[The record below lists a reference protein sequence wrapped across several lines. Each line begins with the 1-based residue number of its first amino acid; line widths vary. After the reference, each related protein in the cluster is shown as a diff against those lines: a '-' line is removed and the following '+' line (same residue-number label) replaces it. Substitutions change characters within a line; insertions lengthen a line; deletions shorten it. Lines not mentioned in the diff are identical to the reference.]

1 MIEQKAS
8 QTRLLRLG
16 QILRVFMEKDKV
28 STSWLSSHFQT
39 TPRTMQRDLLL
50 LKESGFPLHEI
61 QKGIYELNRD
71 LIKNFE
77 IFDDTELSLVVAL
90 RGLVNQL
97 GEPFKKAADGVL
109 DHLYDCITTMPVFV
123 RIDDPEHIDSRL
135 LGHIVKA
142 IHEKKKVSFQYR
154 SDHSI
159 HPVNLE
165 PYKVVYFGGF
175 WYLVGNDTAVK
186 IIKRYALD
194 KISEFKLTKSG
205 FRAIPVNL
213 DSILQGSSNIWFSE
227 SKDLKVV
234 VQVDAEC
241 ADYFKRRKMFPTQEI
256 IEEKADRSLI
266 VSYKVGYY
274 EAITNMLK
282 SWAPHVTILEPE
294 ELKRSL
300 IEEARMWIS
309 MHNSTI
315 HDERKEGT

>member
-1 MIEQKAS
+1 MTEQKAS
-8 QTRLLRLG
+8 QTRLIRLG
-16 QILRVFMEKDKV
+16 QILRVFMEKDRV
-28 STSWLSSHFQT
+28 STTWLSEYFQT
-39 TPRTMQRDLLL
+39 TPRTIQRDLLL

-61 QKGIYELNRD
+61 QKGLYELNKD
-71 LIKNFE
+71 LVKNLE

-90 RGLVNQL
+90 KGLVGQL

-123 RIDDPEHIDSRL
+123 RIDDPVPLDNHL
-135 LGHIVKA
+135 LSHVVKA
-142 IHEKKKVSFQYR
+142 IREKKRVAFKYR

-159 HPVNLE
+159 HAVNLE

-186 IIKRYALD
+186 IVKRYALD

-205 FRAIPVNL
+205 FKAIPANL
-213 DSILQGSSNIWFSE
+213 DSVLQSSSTIWFSE
-227 SKDLKVV
+227 TKALEVV

-256 IEEKADRSLI
+256 LEEKPDGLII

-274 EAITNMLK
+274 EAINNMLK
-282 SWAPHVTILEPE
+282 SWMPHVTILEPK
-294 ELKRSL
+294 ELKRSM
-300 IEEARMWIS
+300 IEDAKTWIL
-309 MHNSTI
+309 MHEN
-315 HDERKEGT
+315 